1 MKIQEGDQTKFP
13 TIILELCGKR
23 FAFRVK
29 EDQMKIIE
37 MNPTDTVTT
46 VFAKKKKKIQA
57 SANNKKYKYIVIDQV
72 CSHFTK
78 LKLTHFIFEKK
89 LVSQPHKESQDDE
102 HDDIEHKKEIFNEL
116 I

>member
-46 VFAKKKKKIQA
+46 VFAKKKKKRFKLQQTTKSI
-57 SANNKKYKYIVIDQV
+57 NILLLIKYV
-72 CSHFTK
+72 HT
-78 LKLTHFIFEKK
+78 
-89 LVSQPHKESQDDE
+89 SQ
-102 HDDIEHKKEIFNEL
+102 N
-116 I
+116 